1 MSIYMSGA
9 QELRCPVCK
18 KKFTC
23 WSKPDWCYKT
33 EHGLIL
39 CSWKCYRAKESEP
52 GKHMHNYP
60 ETRKRRSVT
69 PVEIRE
75 EQARQIV
82 EMRKQGMR
90 NKDIA
95 LEIGLSKSTVAQRL
109 FEFGR
114 QYGWSPTQKQE
125 A

>member
-9 QELRCPVCK
+9 QELRCPQCG
-18 KKFTC
+18 KKFVC

-39 CSWKCYRAKESEP
+39 CSWKCYRARESEP
-52 GKHMHNYP
+52 VQRKHNYP
-60 ETRKRRSVT
+60 EGRKRRSVT
-69 PVEIRE
+69 PVEIRA

-82 EMRKQGMR
+82 EMRRQGMQ

-95 LEIGLSKSTVAQRL
+95 LELGLPQGAVAQRL